1 MKTRIELD
9 QMGQKIL
16 NECRT
21 ELYLSMRFMGVA
33 LSSLDYRMDLSTKR
47 VGTDAAFIRFNPNYL
62 LRLYLEQP
70 EKLNRTYMH
79 LLMHCLF
86 RHMFSA
92 KEHEDVEL
100 WDLSCD
106 IAAESVVDTMDYPC
120 IWQVTSDFRQG
131 WYEKL
136 KQDLKV
142 LSAEKIYHYFIT
154 KKRDP
159 YQEEALRQEFA
170 LCDHSFWERMREEP
184 QEEQNQNSPEME
196 NPNPQLPSEQEQESK
211 PENFKDV
218 YLDKPADFEEKKKE
232 WEEHSKRIQTDL
244 ETFSKE
250 AAKDTGSLLH
260 FLSMENRKRI
270 RYKEFLK
277 KFSVIREET
286 KIDLDSFD
294 YNFYMYGLSMYGNMP
309 LIEENEYRESKKIEE
324 LVIAI
329 DTSASCQRGLVQ
341 EFLNE
346 TGAVLSSQE
355 NFFDKVNIHIIECD
369 NQVQNDIRITRLEE
383 LNQYAH
389 NFEVKG
395 GYGTDFRPVFSYVEE
410 LQRKGILMN
419 LKGLMYFTDGIGTYP
434 KKATP
439 YDTAFV
445 FWTEEEFREEDVP
458 DWAIKLFVN

>member
-1 MKTRIELD
+1 MKTRVELD
-9 QMGQKIL
+9 NLGQRIL

-33 LSSLDYRMDLSTKR
+33 LNSLDYRMDLSTRR

-62 LRLYLEQP
+62 LQLYLEQP

-106 IAAESVVDTMDYPC
+106 IAAESVVDSMDYPC
-120 IWQVTSDFRQG
+120 IWQVTSDLRQE

-136 KQDLKV
+136 KQELNV
-142 LSAEKIYHYFIT
+142 LTAEKIYHYFIT

-159 YQEEALRQEFA
+159 YLEEALRQEFA
-170 LCDHSFWERMREEP
+170 LCDHSFWERMVEEP
-184 QEEQNQNSPEME
+184 QEESNPNSPEME
-196 NPNPQLPSEQEQESK
+196 NPNSGLPSEQEKNS
-211 PENFKDV
+211 ENSKDV
-218 YLDKPADFEEKKKE
+218 YLDKPLDFEERKKE

-260 FLSMENRKRI
+260 FLAMENRKRTS
-270 RYKEFLK
+270 YKEFLK
-277 KFSVIREET
+277 KFSVFREET
-286 KIDLDSFD
+286 KIDPDSFD
-294 YNFYMYGLSMYGNMP
+294 YSFYMYGLSHYGNMP

-346 TGAVLSSQE
+346 TGAVFGNQE

-369 NQVQNDIRITRLEE
+369 NQVQNDIRITKLEE
-383 LNQYAH
+383 LKIYAG

-410 LQRKGILMN
+410 LQRKGVLTN
-419 LKGLMYFTDGIGTYP
+419 LKGLMYFTDGMGTYP

-445 FWTEEEFREEDVP
+445 FWTEEEFREKDVP

>member
-1 MKTRIELD
+1 
-9 QMGQKIL
+9 
-16 NECRT
+16 
-21 ELYLSMRFMGVA
+21 
-33 LSSLDYRMDLSTKR
+33 
-47 VGTDAAFIRFNPNYL
+47 
-62 LRLYLEQP
+62 
-70 EKLNRTYMH
+70 
-79 LLMHCLF
+79 
-86 RHMFSA
+86 
-92 KEHEDVEL
+92 
-100 WDLSCD
+100 
-106 IAAESVVDTMDYPC
+106 MDYPC